1 LFLDYARINCNYKKA
16 IIQRDSLKA
25 VLLLVNSNFNQK
37 NNELNELT
45 ERSDW
50 QIVEHENEIAEIKMQ
65 YEQRF
70 NEISKK
76 HEARHGHM
84 ITKEY
89 EEQTNSLESWK
100 VGRVMPLENSI
111 AALEKERS
119 GNPDLL
125 TLKKSIDSL
134 KQIVKDNN
142 QAFVRSEKQAN
153 DLEKQI
159 QQIEAELDL
168 QLTDL
173 SGGEKVQFTEQRQK
187 LREEPCNQ

>member
-1 LFLDYARINCNYKKA
+1 MV
-16 IIQRDSLKA
+16 QRDSLKV
-25 VLLLVNSNFNQK
+25 VLLLANSSFNQK

-45 ERSDW
+45 ERLDW
-50 QIVEHENEIAEIKMQ
+50 QIVELEHKIAEIKMQ

-89 EEQTNSLESWK
+89 EEQINSLESWK
-100 VGRVMPLENSI
+100 VGRVTPLENSI

>member
-1 LFLDYARINCNYKKA
+1 
-16 IIQRDSLKA
+16 
-25 VLLLVNSNFNQK
+25 
-37 NNELNELT
+37 
-45 ERSDW
+45 
-50 QIVEHENEIAEIKMQ
+50 MQ

-76 HEARHGHM
+76 HEARHGQV

-89 EEQTNSLESWK
+89 EEQINSLESWK
-100 VGRVMPLENSI
+100 VGRIAPLKNSI

-119 GNPDLL
+119 ENPDLL

-153 DLEKQI
+153 DLEKKFNKLKQSWI
-159 QQIEAELDL
+159 CSLRIYLEVRKYS
-168 QLTDL
+168 L
-173 SGGEKVQFTEQRQK
+173 SNKDK
-187 LREEPCNQ
+187 N